1 MINPFRRRRN
11 VMETNS
17 STSVD
22 DSIPQILIRLGK
34 LSPFSFGALLV
45 TLNHISDDEVAQQ
58 LVQRRLVSQQDIEV
72 ARQVQTKLR
81 AGQPIYEEW
90 AKLEALMA
98 ENKRC
103 AQELTEVIAEKKDR
117 RRKRGEDTTMFLTPR
132 HLRSAT

>member
-1 MINPFRRRRN
+1 MINPFRRRKQA
-11 VMETNS
+11 EQTS
-17 STSVD
+17 SLMVED
-22 DSIPQILIRLGK
+22 DSITQILVRLGK
-34 LSPFSFGALLV
+34 LSPFTLGALLV
-45 TLNHISDDEVAQQ
+45 TLTHVSDDEVAQQ
-58 LVQRRLVSQQDIEV
+58 LVNRKLVSQHDIEI
-72 ARQVQTKLR
+72 ARQVQAKLR

-117 RRKRGEDTTMFLTPR
+117 RRRRGEDTTMFLTPR